1 MNYFIIVIIIQIIL
15 LGYILLFK
23 KNKDNFIQLRDD
35 YKKKYNKCCDDEHC
49 YSKPPY
55 LRKSQCKKISEE
67 SRNNL
72 MKHYQQ
78 MYSNDEYNE
87 IIRNIIT
94 NKNIKFPPSIDERV
108 NLLISGEAREKL
120 YRETV
125 KPYEA

>member
-1 MNYFIIVIIIQIIL
+1 MNYFIIVIVIQIIL
-15 LGYILLFK
+15 LGYILLI
-23 KNKDNFIQLRDD
+23 KNKKETFIQLRDD
-35 YKKKYNKCCDDEHC
+35 HKKQYNKCCNNERC
-49 YSKPPY
+49 YSKPPH
-55 LRKSQCKKISEE
+55 LRKSECVKISENA
-67 SRNNL
+67 RNSL

-108 NLLISGEAREKL
+108 DLLISGEEREKL